1 MRAERTAAALA
12 LLLAAAP
19 LARADYRDSY
29 RRGIEAVEKGRWAEA
44 ATHLRAAA
52 AEQPKEGERVKL
64 YGMRFE
70 EYLPHFQLGQA
81 LFQAGD
87 CEGALRAFSVSQ
99 AQGVV
104 QKSQAFRTLERSR
117 GECQKRAAAQ
127 RQAPPTPAPAV
138 AAAQK
143 AGLADLARAEES
155 ARAVAA
161 LESDPALSPVWKR
174 EEALAGAQA
183 RAAALAEIARQ
194 KLKGGGAVD
203 PADVAAGREA
213 AQKAAEV
220 YEGVRTAAATFRQAA
235 AHPAVAPP
243 SASPTVAPPA
253 AAAAQ
258 RVPADL
264 LRVAEAYFAGRYRDV
279 LAATAAVEPDDGAVG
294 TQLLLFRSA
303 ARYGLYVT
311 GGQGDDLLRRQAQI
325 DATACRRQAPALV
338 PDPEAFSPRFREFF
352 SRAR

>member
-12 LLLAAAP
+12 LVLAAAP

-127 RQAPPTPAPAV
+127 LPAPPTPAPAV

-161 LESDPALSPVWKR
+161 LESDPTLAPVWKR

-183 RAAALAEIARQ
+183 RAAALAEIARR
-194 KLKGGGAVD
+194 KLQGRGTVD
-203 PADVAAGREA
+203 PAEVMAGREA

-220 YEGVRTAAATFRQAA
+220 YEGVRTAAAAFRQAA
-235 AHPAVAPP
+235 AHPTVAPP

-253 AAAAQ
+253 VAP
-258 RVPADL
+258 RVPGDL

-279 LAATAAVEPDDGAVG
+279 LTATAAVEPDDGAVG

-311 GGQGDDLLRRQAQI
+311 GGQSDDLLRRQAQI
-325 DATACRRQAPALV
+325 DATACHRQAPALV

>member
-1 MRAERTAAALA
+1 MRAERAAAALA
-12 LLLAAAP
+12 LVLAAAP

-104 QKSQAFRTLERSR
+104 QKSEAFRTLERSR

-127 RQAPPTPAPAV
+127 RPAPPTLAPAA

-143 AGLADLARAEES
+143 AALAELARAEES

-161 LESDPALSPVWKR
+161 LESDPALSSVWKR
-174 EEALAGAQA
+174 EESLAGAQA
-183 RAAALAEIARQ
+183 RGAALAEIARQ
-194 KLKGGGAVD
+194 KLKGGGTLD
-203 PADVAAGREA
+203 PADVAAGRDA

-220 YEGVRTAAATFRQAA
+220 YEGVRTAAASFRQAA
-235 AHPAVAPP
+235 AHPTVAPP
-243 SASPTVAPPA
+243 NASSPVAPPA
-253 AAAAQ
+253 AGQ
-258 RVPADL
+258 RVPAEL
-264 LRVAEAYFAGRYRDV
+264 LRAAEAYFAGRYRDV

-325 DATACRRQAPALV
+325 DATACRRQAPTLV